1 MIHIFL
7 LQSKNSYQHKNVY
20 FKVAYLTSGLLMLA
34 QHNHLVLLL
43 LLLDHFVL
51 LARLL
56 QDRLLMHIHL
66 SRLLFERAHQLL
78 LVDQTQLPLY
88 ALLVESLHLFGAI
101 AVLSVPVPEQRLLQL
116 GAEAAALEALKHLT
130 SLKNMSGL
138 LLAGWLPPALLV
150 ECGWALRAVSLSRVS
165 MHEASLVAA
174 AIRHVM
180 ISLIMGGKDSA
191 KYCASSSLLPFIVSL
206 MARSFNF

>member
-116 GAEAAALEALKHLT
+116 GAEAAALEALD
-130 SLKNMSGL
+130 
-138 LLAGWLPPALLV
+138 
-150 ECGWALRAVSLSRVS
+150 VSEEHVWPIVGR
-165 MHEASLVAA
+165 LVAA
-174 AIRHVM
+174 GI
-180 ISLIMGGKDSA
+180 
-191 KYCASSSLLPFIVSL
+191 
-206 MARSFNF
+206 ARGVRLGAEGCLAVKSVHA